1 MVTHHH
7 GKRKGVRY
15 LAPGLKVYHLPIVP
29 IASQAT
35 LPQFLLFLP
44 FFRHIMIREQI
55 DLVHGH
61 GTLSSL
67 AHEAMYHSHLLGIR
81 SVFTDHSLFGFGD
94 AVGVLT
100 NKLSAGALRNV
111 DGVICVSNTGY
122 VSIVEGPMMAN
133 QSRRENTVLRAQL
146 DPNLV
151 HVIPNALIADQFRPS
166 PIRQQSDQSRSSHR
180 GETDDQ

>member
-1 MVTHHH
+1 
-7 GKRKGVRY
+7 
-15 LAPGLKVYHLPIVP
+15 
-29 IASQAT
+29 
-35 LPQFLLFLP
+35 
-44 FFRHIMIREQI
+44 MIRENI

-100 NKLSAGALRNV
+100 NKLLAGALRNV

-122 VSIVEGPMMAN
+122 VLSSNNGKLLIQQTGEYSPTSTARPEPRLRDPERPNRRSIQAIPSSR
-133 QSRRENTVLRAQL
+133 QSRT
-146 DPNLV
+146 
-151 HVIPNALIADQFRPS
+151 
-166 PIRQQSDQSRSSHR
+166 
-180 GETDDQ
+180 